1 MNPYIALTRPG
12 NVVLTAVAVVAGSY
26 IAAGDNI
33 FDFQVEIMIASLA
46 AMMLVGGGNA
56 LNDYND
62 RESDKENHPNRPIP
76 AGLISADETLV
87 YSRILLSAGLL
98 IVLFGLANKLPFII
112 ALIGT
117 ITLISYENKLKALGL
132 SGNIAVGFMSGAVF
146 LYAGMV
152 VNDPGPTLWMFGLA
166 FLATVARE
174 IVKDIQDLEGDTDRF
189 TLPARIGIAKSLF
202 VTGILLVVAWSLSFT
217 AITQFSG
224 IASNAY
230 AIGVSIANVIMLV
243 GFQNA
248 RNGDYFSGQKENKAR
263 DGSCNVSFYCCSR
276 AVVILIYAHLYIY

>member
-1 MNPYIALTRPG
+1 MNPYLALTRPG
-12 NVVLTAVAVVAGSY
+12 NVVLTAVAVVAGSF

-33 FDFQVEIMIASLA
+33 LDFQVEIAIASLA

-248 RNGDYFSGQKENKAR
+248 RNGDYFSGQKKIKQGMGVAMLAFIAAA
-263 DGSCNVSFYCCSR
+263 G
-276 AVVILIYAHLYIY
+276 L

>member
-12 NVVLTAVAVVAGSY
+12 NVVLTAVAVVAGSF
-26 IAAGDNI
+26 IAAGDSI
-33 FDFQVEIMIASLA
+33 LDFQVEIVIASFA

-76 AGLISADETLV
+76 AGLINADEALV
-87 YSRILLSAGLL
+87 YSRILLSVGLL

-117 ITLISYENKLKALGL
+117 VTLISYENNLKALGL
-132 SGNIAVGFMSGAVF
+132 SGNMAVGFMSGAVF

-174 IVKDIQDLEGDTDRF
+174 IVKDIQDLEGDTDRL
-189 TLPARIGIAKSLF
+189 TLPARIGITKSLF
-202 VTGILLVVAWSLSFT
+202 FAGSLLVVAWSLSFT

-248 RNGDYFSGQKENKAR
+248 RNGDYFSGQKKIKQGMGVAMLAFIAAA
-263 DGSCNVSFYCCSR
+263 G
-276 AVVILIYAHLYIY
+276 L

>member
-1 MNPYIALTRPG
+1 MNPYLALTRPG

-33 FDFQVEIMIASLA
+33 FDFQVEIIIASLA

-117 ITLISYENKLKALGL
+117 TTLISYENKLKALGL

-230 AIGVSIANVIMLV
+230 AIGVSIANVIMLL

-248 RNGDYFSGQKENKAR
+248 RNGDYFSGQKKIKQGMGVAMLAFIAAA
-263 DGSCNVSFYCCSR
+263 G
-276 AVVILIYAHLYIY
+276 L

>member
-76 AGLISADETLV
+76 AGLISAEETLV

-98 IVLFGLANKLPFII
+98 VALFGLANKLPFII

-117 ITLISYENKLKALGL
+117 TTLISYENKLKALGL

-189 TLPARIGIAKSLF
+189 TLPARVGIAKSLF
-202 VTGILLVVAWSLSFT
+202 VTGILLIVAWSLSFT

-224 IASNAY
+224 MASNAY

-248 RNGDYFSGQKENKAR
+248 RNGDYFSGQKKIKQGMGVAMLAFIAAA
-263 DGSCNVSFYCCSR
+263 G
-276 AVVILIYAHLYIY
+276 L

>member
-1 MNPYIALTRPG
+1 MNSYLALTRPG
-12 NVVLTAVAVVAGSY
+12 NVALTAVAVIAGSF
-26 IAAGDNI
+26 IAAGDSI
-33 FDFQVEIMIASLA
+33 VDFQIEILIASIS

-76 AGLISADETLV
+76 AGLIDAEDALI
-87 YSRILLSAGLL
+87 YSRLLLAGGLM
-98 IVLFGLANKLPFII
+98 IVLFGLANKLPFVI

-117 ITLISYENKLKALGL
+117 VTLISYENQLKALGL

-166 FLATVARE
+166 CLATVSRE
-174 IVKDIQDLEGDTDRF
+174 IIKDIQDLEGDTDRF
-189 TLPARIGIAKSLF
+189 TLPARIGITNSLIIAG
-202 VTGILLVVAWSLSFT
+202 TLLIAAWSLSFT
-217 AITQFSG
+217 AIPQFDG
-224 IASNAY
+224 MAANAY
-230 AIGVSIANVIMLV
+230 VAGVSIANVIMLI

-248 RNGDYFSGQKENKAR
+248 RNGDYFSGQKKIKQGMGVAMLAFIAAA
-263 DGSCNVSFYCCSR
+263 G
-276 AVVILIYAHLYIY
+276 L